1 MARVRLFGSD
11 RSFISWSCL
20 LLFSSIFTIA
30 IAFQGTN
37 NAMAQDQTVGATSE
51 QSNPG
56 PSDSGTDS
64 SSPATPSSDG
74 TSGSEAGAVSQ
85 QSSATPAMQSESVD
99 PFTIPL
105 PDKMPEASSKSQPVT
120 DDWISKVD
128 GLFGKLLVKPMAAV
142 LFFDFGT
149 GDKPA
154 IDESGKPVVDES
166 GKPVMKKGWLGTS
179 IPFVVVWLL
188 CGGVFLTIRMA
199 FINLRGFLHA
209 IQLVRGVYDEEDHKG
224 DVSHFQALSSAL
236 SGTVGLGNIAGV
248 AIAIGMGGPGATFWM
263 IVAGFLGM
271 TSKFAEC
278 TLAVMYRKTDEEGRI
293 LGGPMVY
300 LKEGLSRIGLGPLGS
315 VLGIVFTILCIG
327 GSFGGGNSFQIV
339 QSLSALQTE
348 PAFSFLINYPW
359 IYGLL
364 MVVLV
369 GVVIIGGIK
378 SIGNFAGRVVPFMCL
393 AYMAICFTILGLN
406 YDQLIPAV
414 GLILKGAFTPDGLYG
429 GFLGVMVLGI
439 KRAVFSNEAGAGSAA
454 IAHSAARTDEPVSE
468 GMVALLEPFIDT
480 IVVCTL
486 TALTIIVTGVYRQGD
501 VLQWAVDSQGPSITL
516 AAFTQNPTFA
526 WFKYV
531 LYLAVF
537 LFAYSTC
544 VSWSYYGERC
554 FVSLFGQK
562 SSLFYKCLFLTF
574 TFLGSIVSPTN
585 ILEFSDMLILS
596 MSIPNLLGVFL
607 MSGMIKSELDRY
619 WARYKSGELKK

>member
-1 MARVRLFGSD
+1 MASVRLFGAD
-11 RSFISWSCL
+11 RSFASWSRSFI
-20 LLFSSIFTIA
+20 LFISFFIGLGGASFSIA
-30 IAFQGTN
+30 IA
-37 NAMAQDQTVGATSE
+37 QDQAPTMSESQRAARADQPNRIDPTSE
-51 QSNPG
+51 LAEP
-56 PSDSGTDS
+56 
-64 SSPATPSSDG
+64 
-74 TSGSEAGAVSQ
+74 
-85 QSSATPAMQSESVD
+85 SVD
-99 PFTIPL
+99 SNA
-105 PDKMPEASSKSQPVT
+105 DA
-120 DDWISKVD
+120 DGWIARIDS
-128 GLFGKLLVKPMAAV
+128 LFGHLLVGPMEAV

-149 GDKPA
+149 GDKSY
-154 IDESGKPVVDES
+154 IDESGEKVT
-166 GKPVMKKGWLGTS
+166 KKGWLGTS
-179 IPFVVVWLL
+179 VPFVVVWLL
-188 CGGVFLTIRMA
+188 CGGVFLTIRMS
-199 FINLRGFLHA
+199 FVNLKGFFHA
-209 IQLVRGVYDEEDHKG
+209 IQLVRGVYDKEDHKG

-263 IVAGFLGM
+263 IVAGVLGM

-300 LKEGLSRIGLGPLGS
+300 LKEGLSRVGLGPLGT

-339 QSLSALQTE
+339 QSLNALKTE

-369 GVVIIGGIK
+369 GVVIVGGIK
-378 SIGNFAGRVVPFMCL
+378 SIGNFAGRIVPFMCL
-393 AYMAICFTILGLN
+393 AYMMICFTILGLN
-406 YDQLIPAV
+406 SDKLIPAI
-414 GLILKGAFTPDGLYG
+414 GLIIKGAFTPDGMYG
-429 GFLGVMVLGI
+429 GFLGVLVLGI

-454 IAHSAARTDEPVSE
+454 IAHSAARTEEPVSE

-486 TALTIIVTGVYRQGD
+486 TALTIIVTGVYNQPN
-501 VLQWAVDSQGPSITL
+501 VLQWAADSQGPNITL

-562 SSLFYKCLFLTF
+562 SSLFYKVLFLTF
-574 TFLGSIVSPTN
+574 TFLGSVVSPTN
-585 ILEFSDMLILS
+585 ILTFSDMLILS
-596 MSIPNLLGVFL
+596 MSIPNLLGVFI

-619 WARYKSGELKK
+619 WARYKSGELKP

>member
-1 MARVRLFGSD
+1 M
-11 RSFISWSCL
+11 
-20 LLFSSIFTIA
+20 
-30 IAFQGTN
+30 
-37 NAMAQDQTVGATSE
+37 E
-51 QSNPG
+51 
-56 PSDSGTDS
+56 
-64 SSPATPSSDG
+64 
-74 TSGSEAGAVSQ
+74 
-85 QSSATPAMQSESVD
+85 
-99 PFTIPL
+99 
-105 PDKMPEASSKSQPVT
+105 
-120 DDWISKVD
+120 
-128 GLFGKLLVKPMAAV
+128 AV

-149 GDKPA
+149 GDKSY
-154 IDESGKPVVDES
+154 IDESGEKVT
-166 GKPVMKKGWLGTS
+166 KKGWLGTS
-179 IPFVVVWLL
+179 VPFVVVWLL
-188 CGGVFLTIRMA
+188 CGGVFLTIRMS
-199 FINLRGFLHA
+199 FVNLKGFFHA
-209 IQLVRGVYDEEDHKG
+209 IQLVRGVYDKEDHKG

-263 IVAGFLGM
+263 IVAGVLGM

-300 LKEGLSRIGLGPLGS
+300 LKEGLSRVGLGPLGT

-339 QSLSALQTE
+339 QSLNALKTE

-369 GVVIIGGIK
+369 GVVIVGGIK
-378 SIGNFAGRVVPFMCL
+378 SIGNFAGRIVPFMCL
-393 AYMAICFTILGLN
+393 AYMMICFTILGLN
-406 YDQLIPAV
+406 SDKLIPAI
-414 GLILKGAFTPDGLYG
+414 GLIIKGAFTPDGMYG
-429 GFLGVMVLGI
+429 GFLGVLVLGI

-454 IAHSAARTDEPVSE
+454 IAHSAARTEEPVSE

-486 TALTIIVTGVYRQGD
+486 TALTIIVTGVYNQPN
-501 VLQWAVDSQGPSITL
+501 VLQWAADSQGPNITL

-562 SSLFYKCLFLTF
+562 SSLFYKVLFLTF
-574 TFLGSIVSPTN
+574 TFLGSVVSPTN
-585 ILEFSDMLILS
+585 ILTFSDMLILS
-596 MSIPNLLGVFL
+596 MSIPNLLGVFI

-619 WARYKSGELKK
+619 WARYKSGELKP

>member
-11 RSFISWSCL
+11 RSFIGWSCL
-20 LLFSSIFTIA
+20 LFLSSVCFIGIA
-30 IAFQGTN
+30 GNVASN
-37 NAMAQDQTVGATSE
+37 VMAQDQSTGTTSE
-51 QSNPG
+51 QASPG
-56 PSDSGTDS
+56 QSDSGTDS
-64 SSPATPSSDG
+64 SAQTPTVPDVASGAEATPSPTA
-74 TSGSEAGAVSQ
+74 TSKSEKS
-85 QSSATPAMQSESVD
+85 PVD
-99 PFTIPL
+99 PFSIPL
-105 PDKMPEASSKSQPVT
+105 PEKMPEASSKSQPVS

-128 GLFGKLLVKPMAAV
+128 GLFGMLLVGPMEAV

-149 GDKPA
+149 KA
-154 IDESGKPVVDES
+154 AF
-166 GKPVMKKGWLGTS
+166 GTS
-179 IPFVVVWLL
+179 IPLVVIWLL
-188 CGGVFLTIRMA
+188 CGGVFLTLRMS
-199 FINLRGFLHA
+199 FVNLRGFYHA
-209 IQLVRGVYDEEDHKG
+209 IQLVRGVYDKDDDKG

-248 AIAIGMGGPGATFWM
+248 AIAIGLGGPGATFWL

-278 TLAVMYRKTDEEGRI
+278 TLAVMYRKTDEEGRV

-315 VLGIVFTILCIG
+315 ALGIVFTVLCIG
-327 GSFGGGNSFQIV
+327 GSFGGGNSFQVV
-339 QSLSALQTE
+339 QSLNALKSE
-348 PAFSFLINYPW
+348 PAFSFLNDYPW

-378 SIGNFAGRVVPFMCL
+378 SIGNFAGAIVPFMCI
-393 AYMAICFTILGLN
+393 AYMAICFGVLALN
-406 YDQLIPAV
+406 YDQIVPSV
-414 GLILKGAFTPDGLYG
+414 GLIIRGAFTPDGLYG

-454 IAHSAARTDEPVSE
+454 IAHSAAKTDEPVSE
-468 GMVALLEPFIDT
+468 GIVALLEPFIDT

-486 TALTIIVTGVYRQGD
+486 TGLTIVVTGVYRQPD
-501 VLQWAVDSQGPSITL
+501 VLQWAVDSQGASITL

-585 ILEFSDMLILS
+585 ILNFSDMLILS

>member
-11 RSFISWSCL
+11 RSFISWSY
-20 LLFSSIFTIA
+20 LLFFTSVCTLAVAFSETNIA
-30 IAFQGTN
+30 R
-37 NAMAQDQTVGATSE
+37 AQDQTVGATSE
-51 QSNPG
+51 QSNPA
-56 PSDSGTDS
+56 PSNSGAD
-64 SSPATPSSDG
+64 SSPAVTPTSDG
-74 TSGSEAGAVSQ
+74 NSGAEAGAVTPQTSVTPPSQ
-85 QSSATPAMQSESVD
+85 SKPVD

-128 GLFGKLLVKPMAAV
+128 GLFGALLVGPMEAV

-149 GDKPA
+149 KA
-154 IDESGKPVVDES
+154 AF
-166 GKPVMKKGWLGTS
+166 GTS
-179 IPFVVVWLL
+179 IPFVVIWLL
-188 CGGVFLTIRMA
+188 CGGVFLTLRMS
-199 FINLRGFLHA
+199 FVNLRGFFHA
-209 IQLVRGVYDEEDHKG
+209 IQLVRGVYDEDDHKG

-248 AIAIGMGGPGATFWM
+248 AIAIGMGGPGATFWL
-263 IVAGFLGM
+263 IIAGFLGM

-278 TLAVMYRKTDEEGRI
+278 TLAVMYRKTDEEGRV

-315 VLGIVFTILCIG
+315 ALGIIFTVLCIG
-327 GSFGGGNSFQIV
+327 GSFGGGNSFQVV
-339 QSLSALQTE
+339 QSLNALKTE
-348 PAFSFLINYPW
+348 PAFSFLIDYPW

-378 SIGNFAGRVVPFMCL
+378 SIGNFAGAIVPFMCV
-393 AYMAICFTILGLN
+393 AYMAICFAVLAMN
-406 YDQLIPAV
+406 YDQIVPAV
-414 GLILKGAFTPDGLYG
+414 GLIIRGAFTPDGLYG

-454 IAHSAARTDEPVSE
+454 IAHSAAKTDEPVSE

-486 TALTIIVTGVYRQGD
+486 TGLTIVVTGVYRQPD
-501 VLQWAVDSQGPSITL
+501 VLQWAVDSQGASITL

-585 ILEFSDMLILS
+585 ILNFSDMLILS